1 MAHYVRSITPAVPP
15 GRPPGPEQPWTG
27 WWQPSTDDEAAMSGV
42 GVLDTAGRDVP
53 HAAEP
58 QRPDRPNTEFRD
70 ASIDRPANPS
80 AGVEAMDRAGLRRV
94 GVPPS
99 GAPIDTAAAAAADG
113 ATADPALPGH
123 WAVLET
129 AATRELDTRSE
140 AASDADFTIEGVA
153 QRTGDLVFVGVTF
166 PEPLAVAPDPSAIR
180 LTIVGAANADLESVA
195 VAPFDGFAPDRIGF
209 TLIAAALN
217 PGAMWVDGHYH
228 VGV

>member
-1 MAHYVRSITPAVPP
+1 MAHYVRSHPPVVPP
-15 GRPPGPEQPWTG
+15 GRPAAPAQPWTG
-27 WWQPSTDDEAAMSGV
+27 WWQPSASDADTTPVVAVVDNAAQ
-42 GVLDTAGRDVP
+42 DVP
-53 HAAEP
+53 QAAEP
-58 QRPDRPNTEFRD
+58 ERLDVPNAPFFEAATDR
-70 ASIDRPANPS
+70 APAPS
-80 AGVEAMDRAGLRRV
+80 DIVEAMDRGGLRRV

-99 GAPIDTAAAAAADG
+99 GAPIDTAAAAV
-113 ATADPALPGH
+113 DPGLAGH

-129 AATRELDTRSE
+129 AATQALEIRCE
-140 AASDADFTIEGVA
+140 ALSDADFTIEGVA
-153 QRTGDLVFVGVTF
+153 RRTGDLVFVGVTF
-166 PEPLAVAPDPSAIR
+166 PEPLAAAPDPSAIR